1 MKSRPE
7 ASGGHGSHAVQRDN
21 KPALTNRISRI
32 EGQVRGVRKMIAE
45 DRYCIDVITQIS
57 AIQSALDALALQ
69 LMESHLAGCVQHAV
83 HEGNGEVAIAE
94 VIGVMRKLAR

>member
-7 ASGGHGSHAVQRDN
+7 AGAAHEPHTIQRGN
-21 KPALTNRISRI
+21 KPALANRISRI
-32 EGQVRGVRKMIAE
+32 EGQVRGVRKMIDE

-57 AIQSALDALALQ
+57 AIQSALDALAIQ
-69 LMESHLAGCVQHAV
+69 LMESHLAGCVQNAV
-83 HEGNGEVAIAE
+83 HEGNGDEAIAE